1 MSFDPKEF
9 WKQLNLKRKAKAL
22 DFSKTDLYNYFKK
35 LDDSDMDKSSNDLYN
50 NIVNDNQKNAASD
63 ELIQLRDLI
72 LNSWFTLEEMKLMIS
87 KLKTGTASGI
97 DRIIAELLKTLLID
111 DYTLLIM
118 INILNKIFESE
129 EFLEELAV
137 RVIVILFKGGERDI
151 RLLSIVGKLLVG
163 MLNERLN

>member
-1 MSFDPKEF
+1 
-9 WKQLNLKRKAKAL
+9 
-22 DFSKTDLYNYFKK
+22 
-35 LDDSDMDKSSNDLYN
+35 
-50 NIVNDNQKNAASD
+50 
-63 ELIQLRDLI
+63 
-72 LNSWFTLEEMKLMIS
+72 MKLMIS